1 MGNKKKIKA
10 FILAVFMVIAIF
22 NVHEVDTEAASNN
35 TTWALYYVQGGTSK
49 TVGVYSIYTYGNGYK
64 ATCSDIN
71 TNATAQKVTFSA
83 STNSSFTGVGH
94 VELNRNVVFS
104 NSNTSLVFYPVVAPN
119 VSVIYFKGTM
129 TYNNATR
136 VSMSGTIGI
145 NN

>member
-22 NVHEVDTEAASNN
+22 NVYEVNTEAASDN

-49 TVGVYSIYTYGNGYK
+49 TVGVYSI
-64 ATCSDIN
+64 
-71 TNATAQKVTFSA
+71 
-83 STNSSFTGVGH
+83 
-94 VELNRNVVFS
+94 
-104 NSNTSLVFYPVVAPN
+104 VFYPVVAPN